1 MEFKKMPIKRLFKKN
16 PRATDHRD
24 EQKIENPVFND
35 THISMNDPFVQNIWE
50 EAENL
55 KVFEQIDTISD
66 WKLIRER
73 INYKIPEN
81 FHKIPWNKYFLRIA
95 ALLILTFGLS
105 FGFYRIIISINKIS
119 DGFTTQKA
127 VNQVKDILLP
137 DGTSATLNA
146 GTSLTY
152 RDEFGTQSREVV
164 LNGEAFFNVIPN
176 ASLPFKVFIGESVV
190 EVTGTKFFV
199 RVIDDG
205 AVKVSVLSGTVLLS
219 STDDIERKISITAN
233 HSGYLLANKEF
244 KVEDGIR
251 LNTLSWKTGYLVF
264 NQTPIDSALIDIARH
279 FKRELSFETLVKEE
293 ITAEFQDQPLRE
305 ILDELKLVAG
315 LQFDTTGTA
324 LIVRK

>member
-1 MEFKKMPIKRLFKKN
+1 MEFKKMPIKRLFKN
-16 PRATDHRD
+16 TRATDHRD

-35 THISMNDPFVQNIWE
+35 THISMNDPFIQNIWE

-55 KVFEQIDTISD
+55 KVFEQIDTDSD
-66 WKLIRER
+66 WKHIRER

-81 FHKIPWNKYFLRIA
+81 FRKIPWNNYFLRIA

-105 FGFYRIIISINKIS
+105 FGFYRIIISLNKIS
-119 DGFTTQKA
+119 NGFTTQKA
-127 VNQVKDILLP
+127 ANQVKDILLP
-137 DGTSATLNA
+137 DGTSVTLNS

-176 ASLPFKVFIGESVV
+176 ASLPFKVFTGKSVV

-219 STDDIERKISITAN
+219 STDDIEKKISITAN
-233 HSGYLLANKEF
+233 HSGYLLANREF
-244 KVEDGIR
+244 KVENGIR
-251 LNTLSWKTGYLVF
+251 LNTLSWKTGYMVF

-279 FKRELSFETLVKEE
+279 FKRELSFETLIKVE